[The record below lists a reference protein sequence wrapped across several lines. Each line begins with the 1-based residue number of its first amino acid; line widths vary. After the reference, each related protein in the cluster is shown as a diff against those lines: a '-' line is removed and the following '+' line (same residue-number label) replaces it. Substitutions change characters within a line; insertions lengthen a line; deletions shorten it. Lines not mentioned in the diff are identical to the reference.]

1 MHLEESITK
10 QRGEFDEHTKH
21 LRTQLNEVED
31 KVIRMQELSR
41 KKAHREAQIRGR
53 ASRVDGGMNDLQ
65 KRITIMNENMA
76 EVQGHAARMTIQTR
90 SAETEASTLSIRL
103 EEIRER
109 VGATSRAVQEERVKK
124 LKKRIDEQDQ
134 VIASLKEELQR
145 ALTALGH
152 IAVTGGLPP
161 GGSAA
166 VHKNTGP

>member
-10 QRGEFDEHTKH
+10 QRGEFDDHTKH

-31 KVIRMQELSR
+31 KVIRIQELSR
-41 KKAHREAQIRGR
+41 NKAHREAQIRGR
-53 ASRVDGGMNDLQ
+53 ASQVDGGMNDLQ

-76 EVQGHAARMTIQTR
+76 EMQGHAARMTIQTR
-90 SAETEASTLSIRL
+90 SAETETSTLSIRL

-109 VGATSRAVQEERVKK
+109 VGATSHAVQEERVKK

-152 IAVTGGLPP
+152 IV
-161 GGSAA
+161 AA
-166 VHKNTGP
+166 